1 MPTIIFSR
9 LAGFPEQDWPK
20 FDRWVDDIIYER
32 TVDPERAWKAGQ
44 EVMDYF
50 DVLLKARGSAEAKDD
65 LIHHLLEAEIRGRKL
80 THEELLSYC
89 YLLFVAGLDT
99 TAWAIRASLWHLAQH
114 PEAQQL
120 LREDPDRIPI
130 AAEEFLRTLSPV
142 QAMARTCLKD
152 VELSGQSIKAGERIA
167 LVFGAGNRDPEIY
180 DNPDEIVLDRQNNRH
195 LAFGGGIHRCLGS
208 NLGRQEL
215 IVALEEFLSVVGPFS
230 LANPNEPW
238 HGVGPLTLRIRG

>member
-1 MPTIIFSR
+1 
-9 LAGFPEQDWPK
+9 
-20 FDRWVDDIIYER
+20 
-32 TVDPERAWKAGQ
+32 
-44 EVMDYF
+44 
-50 DVLLKARGSAEAKDD
+50 
-65 LIHHLLEAEIRGRKL
+65 
-80 THEELLSYC
+80 
-89 YLLFVAGLDT
+89 
-99 TAWAIRASLWHLAQH
+99 
-114 PEAQQL
+114 
-120 LREDPDRIPI
+120 
-130 AAEEFLRTLSPV
+130 
-142 QAMARTCLKD
+142 MARTCLKD